1 MLRVSFNF
9 LGILGVFAASC
20 TGPEVD
26 EPKAQLPENLMVE
39 ITLSSNVR
47 GKVDVKATAQKVNYY
62 SVLFGSSAT
71 GVSIETTTGNAS
83 YTFDKPGTYPI
94 RVRAHTTKTAFIEE
108 VDSVVI
114 DEAGLQD
121 GYNTPSSYSG
131 YNLVWADEFNGSDLD
146 LNNWSF
152 NIGRGNGGWGNNESQ
167 YYTDGANNL
176 MVKDGRLVITAKK
189 ESIGDAEYSSARIV
203 TQGKKEF
210 QFGRI
215 DIRAKL
221 PKGQGIWPALWML
234 GSNIT
239 SVGWPACGEIDI
251 MELIGHIPN
260 TVYGTAH
267 WGSSFPSTY
276 KTGQISLPAGEFDDQ
291 YHVFT
296 IIWEQNQIKWYM
308 DDKAFHTITPS
319 NTGSIYPFNNK
330 FFFIFNVAVGGNWP
344 GYPDGTT
351 VFPQTMEVDFIR
363 VFQKN

>member
-1 MLRVSFNF
+1 MRRVGFNF
-9 LGILGVFAASC
+9 LAVIGVFAASC
-20 TGPEVD
+20 TGTEVEPE
-26 EPKAQLPENLMVE
+26 AQLPENLTVD
-39 ITLSSNVR
+39 ITLASNVR
-47 GKVDVKATAQKVNYY
+47 GKVDVKANAQKVNYY
-62 SVLFGSSAT
+62 SVLFGSGTT
-71 GVSIETTTGNAS
+71 GVLVESSTGNAS
-83 YTFDKPGTYPI
+83 HTFDKPGKYPI
-94 RVRAHTTKTAFIEE
+94 RVRAHSTATAFIEKI
-108 VDSVVI
+108 DSVLI

-121 GYNTPSSYSG
+121 GYNTPISYTG
-131 YNLVWADEFNGSDLD
+131 YNLVWADEFNGSELD
-146 LNNWSF
+146 MGSWSY
-152 NIGRGNGGWGNNESQ
+152 NVGRGNGGWGNNESQ
-167 YYTDGANNL
+167 YYTEGTNNCV
-176 MVKDGRLVITAKK
+176 VKDGRLIITAKR
-189 ESIGDAEYSSARIV
+189 ENVANAEYSSARIV

-210 QFGRI
+210 QYGRI
-215 DIRAKL
+215 DMRAKL

-239 SVGWPACGEIDI
+239 SAGWPACGEIDI
-251 MELIGHIPN
+251 MELVGHIPN

-276 KTGQISLPAGEFDDQ
+276 RTGQISLPAGEFDDQ

-351 VFPQTMEVDFIR
+351 VFPQTMEVDFVR